1 MIHKIIGWLFGYVT
15 MRLRGEELERFVN
28 MCRHKGM
35 ILWQMYWSKD
45 KKEIYA
51 NISLKNFWKLRSLA
65 RKTHVVPL
73 VVERHGGP
81 FIVQKM
87 RRRASFF
94 VGLVLFLGLVL
105 FFSTRIWGITFYG
118 ERYHTKESLLVYLEQ
133 NGVYGGVSAKAIS
146 CAKLEDSIRKGYQD
160 IGWVSAEK
168 RGSKLFVRLQEVKL
182 IEQQEEKD
190 TAPASLV
197 ASQSGKVISIV
208 TREGTAKVHAG
219 DTVKKGDVL
228 ISGKVEIVGD
238 SGEVMETRFVRA
250 GGTVVV
256 ESKKEYRN
264 ELPVTYEKKRYT
276 GNEKQIYSVS
286 FEDKSFFWHN
296 PLNRLETEKKYD
308 IIAEDGRLCPDLS
321 LRFPL
326 YWKITTYRQVDYEK
340 KTYTRR
346 EAVERLEIK
355 HWEYLKKK
363 EDAGYRIRKTKPKIR
378 KLKNSY
384 LLEDTIT
391 WRRNQEKY
399 RKISQ
404 ESIQKYKQKQKE
416 ENETNGNHGDNH

>member
-28 MCRHKGM
+28 MCRHKKM
-35 ILWQMYWSKD
+35 VLWQMYWSKD
-45 KKEIYA
+45 KKELYA
-51 NISLKNFWKLRSLA
+51 NISLNNFWKLRPLS

-94 VGLVLFLGLVL
+94 VGLVLFFGLVVFL
-105 FFSTRIWGITFYG
+105 STRIWGISFYG

-133 NGVYGGVSAKAIS
+133 NGVYGGVASDEIS
-146 CAKLEDSIRKGYQD
+146 CAKLEDSIRKGFQD
-160 IGWVSAEK
+160 IGWVSVEK
-168 RGSKLFVRLQEVKL
+168 RGSKLFIRLQEVKL
-182 IEQQEEKD
+182 VEQKEEKD
-190 TAPASLV
+190 TTPANLV
-197 ASQSGKVISIV
+197 ASQSGKVVSIV
-208 TREGTAKVHAG
+208 TRQGTAKVHAG
-219 DTVKKGDVL
+219 DKVKKGDVL
-228 ISGKVEIVGD
+228 ISGKVEILGD
-238 SGEVMETRFVRA
+238 SGEPLETRFVHA
-250 GGTVVV
+250 DGTVVV

-264 ELPVTYEKKRYT
+264 ELPVTYEKKEYT
-276 GNEKQIYSVS
+276 GKTKQIYSLS
-286 FEDKSFFWHN
+286 YEDKSFFLHN
-296 PLNRLETEKKYD
+296 PLNRLETGTKYD

-326 YWKITTYRQVDYEK
+326 FWSITTYKQVQYK
-340 KTYTRR
+340 KAKYTKS
-346 EAVERLEIK
+346 EAVKYLETK

-363 EDAGYRIRKTKPKIR
+363 EEAGYRIRKTKPKVR

-391 WRRNQEKY
+391 WRCEQTKHK
-399 RKISQ
+399 KISQ
-404 ESIQKYKQKQKE
+404 AGIRKQKQKE
-416 ENETNGNHGDNH
+416 DTKTDGNHGDNH